1 MTDEDAA
8 PPQEQPRQRPET
20 AAKRASSV
28 EIDRISDRYRSS
40 VDVTSSP
47 VARSVSRTVT
57 PFVIAFGAYL
67 TLFGT
72 NLPGGAFQ
80 GGVVMATLV
89 VLIALAFG
97 FDPARSWI
105 DERAFAGLFL
115 LGAGIFGFV
124 AFGALYYGGAILEV
138 AVFPTSVE
146 NMVKLVEVA
155 IAALV
160 SGVVIGLYIWTY
172 AGFQGS
178 DKET

>member
-1 MTDEDAA
+1 MTEENSAS
-8 PPQEQPRQRPET
+8 PQERPRQDTGTAGTVPSNVET
-20 AAKRASSV
+20 
-28 EIDRISDRYRSS
+28 DRIDDRYPSS
-40 VDVTSSP
+40 LDVTSSP

-97 FDPARSWI
+97 FDPTRAWI

-115 LGAGIFGFV
+115 LGAGIFGVV
-124 AFGALYYGGAILEV
+124 AFGALYYGGAVLEV
-138 AVFPTSVE
+138 GVFPTSIE

-178 DKET
+178 DTKT